1 MSYIFFDLEWNQG
14 YPRSPEERLDEIIQ
28 IGACRLDSWEGEG
41 VPFSAYV
48 RPSIHR
54 SLHHR
59 VKKILPLNQKELRRA
74 EPFRKVI
81 RDFFRWCGPD
91 PVFFTWGDCDA
102 RVLDMN
108 LCWYGM
114 EEFLDVEIYD
124 LQRAYD
130 LCIAH
135 TDQQAALKD
144 AVEHFGLE
152 DQLEYHDA
160 GNDAFYT
167 AMIGAEMVRRLSA
180 LPTEEELRRGEER
193 FRQEKRR
200 RARQEAI
207 EALEQALGAGEPFHK
222 RSLGPAASV
231 EDILKS
237 RSARIF
243 PCPECGNGVC
253 SGNWYQVGKRYVARG
268 RCSEHGRC
276 CSCVTI
282 RREEKGFAGE
292 LLVFDGANFPQEAF
306 QHCKRGGECIVV
318 GKTPRKRR
326 RRRVKAH
333 A

>member
-14 YPRSPEERLDEIIQ
+14 YPHTPEERLDEIIQ
-28 IGACRLDSWEGEG
+28 IGACRLDSWEGKASN
-41 VPFSAYV
+41 FSAYV

-59 VKKILPLNQKELRRA
+59 VKKILPLDQKELRRA

-152 DQLEYHDA
+152 DELEYHDA

-167 AMIGAEMVRRLSA
+167 AKIGAEMVRRLST
-180 LPTEEELRRGEER
+180 LPTEEELSRGEER

-200 RARQEAI
+200 MARSEAV
-207 EALEQALGAGEPFHK
+207 EALEEVLREAEPFH
-222 RSLGPAASV
+222 RRPLGPCESV
-231 EDILKS
+231 EDVLRS

-243 PCPECGNGVC
+243 SCPECDTGVC
-253 SGNWYQVGKRYVARG
+253 SGNWYQVGARYVARG
-268 RCSEHGRC
+268 RCPEHGRC
-276 CSCVTI
+276 CSCVTL
-282 RREEKGFAGE
+282 REEGGKVTGE
-292 LLVFDGANFPQEAF
+292 LLVFDEENFPHEAF
-306 QHCKRGGECIVV
+306 QRCKRGGECIVV

-326 RRRVKAH
+326 RRRAKAH

>member
-14 YPRSPEERLDEIIQ
+14 YPHSPEERLDEIIQ
-28 IGACRLDSWEGEG
+28 IGACRLDSWEGKG

-48 RPSIHR
+48 RPTIHR

-114 EEFLDVEIYD
+114 EEYLDVEIYD

-144 AVEHFGLE
+144 AVEFFGLE
-152 DQLEYHDA
+152 NELEYHDA

-167 AMIGAEMVRRLSA
+167 AKIGAEMVRRLSS

-200 RARQEAI
+200 MARSEAAD
-207 EALEQALGAGEPFHK
+207 ALEEVLREAEPFH
-222 RSLGPAASV
+222 RRALGPGETP
-231 EDILKS
+231 EDILRS
-237 RSARIF
+237 RSARIYS
-243 PCPECGNGVC
+243 CPECGAAVC
-253 SGNWYQVGKRYVARG
+253 SGNWYLVGDDYVARG
-268 RCSEHGRC
+268 RCAEHGRC
-276 CSCVTI
+276 CSCV
-282 RREEKGFAGE
+282 RLWEEGGKVVGE
-292 LLVFDGANFPQEAF
+292 LLLYDEANFPHEAF
-306 QHCKRGGECIVV
+306 QRCKRGGECIVV

-326 RRRVKAH
+326 RRKVRVH